1 MNNDNIVPR
10 TKPWCFSLHNK
21 SYHDMNK
28 DLIIEVFL
36 PFELRNPNEN
46 VTNKLELSQILPTAS
61 ALPTLS
67 ILIKKEIGYYLYNCL

>member
-1 MNNDNIVPR
+1 
-10 TKPWCFSLHNK
+10 
-21 SYHDMNK
+21 MNK